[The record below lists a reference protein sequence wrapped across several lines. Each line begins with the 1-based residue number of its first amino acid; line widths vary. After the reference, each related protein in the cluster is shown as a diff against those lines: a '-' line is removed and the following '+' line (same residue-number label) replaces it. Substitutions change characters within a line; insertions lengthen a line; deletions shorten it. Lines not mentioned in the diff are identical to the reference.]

1 MSANHSSGLSQ
12 GTRQGNTPVEH
23 SIKIT
28 ANSTLMNK
36 KFLRISAS
44 PQKPTLLTL
53 RELGGNV
60 ALGGAPVY
68 SLGTTSGGAQI
79 AVSKAFPAINTG
91 PVAVT
96 QLAGQFVFTADFDL
110 WILVAAAGTAGHFYL
125 LATLSELNIADV
137 NANAIP

>member
-12 GTRQGNTPVEH
+12 GSRQGNIPVEH

-28 ANSTLMNK
+28 ANSTLFNK
-36 KFLRISAS
+36 KFLRVSAS
-44 PQKPTLLTL
+44 PTKPTLLTL

-60 ALGGAPVY
+60 ALGGAPAYV
-68 SLGTTSGGAQI
+68 LGTASGGAQL
-79 AVSKAFPAINTG
+79 AASKAYPAINTG

-96 QLAGQFVFTADFDL
+96 QLQFVFTADFDI
-110 WILVAAAGTAGHFYL
+110 WIQSAAAGTAGHFYL

-137 NANAIP
+137 NANSIP